1 VGLHPA
7 DYGVTLV
14 PLPEGDF
21 AKNDVAFIDPTPLG
35 KDIDHDLLGL
45 GLKKAI
51 YNFMHGV
58 GVENDVRSWF
68 ELPKG
73 QCPKTTV
80 QRNRIA
86 RALP

>member
-1 VGLHPA
+1 V
-7 DYGVTLV
+7 
-14 PLPEGDF
+14 
-21 AKNDVAFIDPTPLG
+21 
-35 KDIDHDLLGL
+35 DHDLLGQ

-58 GVENDVRSWF
+58 GVENDVRQWF

-80 QRNRIA
+80 LRHKIA
-86 RALP
+86 KALG